1 VTVCVGIGKAVA
13 REREIFAAWRGNGFA
28 EHSRQPNRSVDII
41 RPPKWKRAFKRGVC
55 VVVGLLASAAIFG
68 FAFQAWRD
76 ARIRATHPAPG
87 KFVTLEGRQVHYRLH
102 GEGTMTFV
110 LEPGLGDYSGDWGEM
125 EEALGK
131 IARVF
136 VYDRAGLGWSD
147 ESSRPRTAE
156 QITTELHEV
165 LERARIPK
173 PYLLVGHSFG
183 GWTQTLYAIR
193 YPGDVAGL
201 LLIDPAHKDQM
212 RRMPGPPVLMTFLM
226 TQISRT
232 AAFGLPQLLMGASDP
247 IKNQTRYVR
256 AAGAEMRGFLSNAGG
271 WGDRALDLRSTP
283 IYVLTAGENPIFP
296 GKSAAESD
304 AIWATWRAL
313 HAELVAASKSD
324 VRKQEIVAG
333 ATHYIYRTR
342 PDAVIA
348 AAAELVER
356 IETRPPRR

>member
-1 VTVCVGIGKAVA
+1 M
-13 REREIFAAWRGNGFA
+13 
-28 EHSRQPNRSVDII
+28 
-41 RPPKWKRAFKRGVC
+41 
-55 VVVGLLASAAIFG
+55 GLLVSAAIFG
-68 FAFQAWRD
+68 LAFQAWRD

-87 KFVTLEGRQVHYRLH
+87 KFVTIEGRRVHYRVH

-110 LEPGLGDYSGDWGEM
+110 LEPGLGDYSGDWGEL
-125 EEALGK
+125 ESSLAK

-147 ESSRPRTAE
+147 ASPKPRTAE
-156 QITTELHEV
+156 QIVMELHEV
-165 LERARIPK
+165 LARAQIPK
-173 PYLLVGHSFG
+173 PYLLVGHSLG
-183 GWTQTLYAIR
+183 GLTQTLYAIR

-201 LLIDPAHKDQM
+201 LLIDPTHKDQM
-212 RRMPGPPVLMTFLM
+212 RRMPGPPALMAFLM

-256 AAGAEMRGFLSNAGG
+256 AAGAEMRSFLSDAGG
-271 WGDRALDLRSTP
+271 WGDQALDLGSTP
-283 IYVLTAGENPIFP
+283 IYVLTAGAHPVFP
-296 GKSAAESD
+296 GKSAEESD
-304 AIWATWRAL
+304 AIWATWRSL
-313 HAELVAASKSD
+313 HEELVAASES
-324 VRKQEIVAG
+324 EIRQHDIIDG

-356 IETRPPRR
+356 IDARTRSPGR